1 MTTDASDRTLKQ
13 RLDVLPEDTLE
24 ALREATLDQDPERL
38 YELIDGIGE
47 RDREVA
53 AYLRGL
59 IEAVAYDSLADFFD
73 IRGR

>member
-1 MTTDASDRTLKQ
+1 MTTDAGNRTLKQ
-13 RLDVLPEDTLE
+13 RLDVLPEDMLE
-24 ALREATLDQDPERL
+24 AMREATLDQDPDRL

-59 IEAVAYDSLADFFD
+59 MEAVAYDSLADFFD
-73 IRGR
+73 VRGR